1 MPDIP
6 DLTDPRYLEEIGWF
20 LYYEKYRRDQF
31 GGSYEAERLAYS
43 RLLLAEVADYLGRDV
58 SWVEGKTVVSLGCG
72 CTGDLAAF
80 PAAVKIAI
88 DPLLYAYQQLGM
100 LVRAET
106 GSRTVYLSLGAEN
119 LPLLDDFADLVICRN
134 ALDHMPDP
142 AVALKEIWRVLN
154 QDGALFISV
163 DIGGEPTPDE
173 PTVFSV
179 ESLRALLQEH
189 FDVVSLADH
198 HPPHSAGRLH
208 SVRAVA
214 RKKPRARQRL
224 DKQEILRAYED
235 RLPPSLGAAARAV
248 DGGEAMS
255 AQPAH
260 RAAPSIPA
268 SAFIAHRHW
277 PRRTDPAGSER
288 VG

>member
-20 LYYEKYRRDQF
+20 LYYDKYRRDQF

-43 RLLLAEVADYLGRDV
+43 RLLLAEVVGYLGRDV

-100 LVRAET
+100 LVHTET
-106 GSRTVYLSLGAEN
+106 GIRTVYLSLGAEN

-142 AVALKEIWRVLN
+142 AVAVKEMWRVLK

-179 ESLRALLQEH
+179 ESLRALLREH
-189 FDVVSLADH
+189 FDVATLADH
-198 HPPHSAGRLH
+198 HAPHSAGRLH

-224 DKQEILRAYED
+224 DKHEILRAYED
-235 RLPPSLGAAARAV
+235 RLSPGLRAAPARAV
-248 DGGEAMS
+248 DGGEK
-255 AQPAH
+255 P
-260 RAAPSIPA
+260 
-268 SAFIAHRHW
+268 
-277 PRRTDPAGSER
+277 
-288 VG
+288 

>member
-43 RLLLAEVADYLGRDV
+43 RLLLAEVAEYLGRDV

-142 AVALKEIWRVLN
+142 AVAVKEIWRVLN

-198 HPPHSAGRLH
+198 RAPHSAGRLY

-214 RKKPRARQRL
+214 RKKSRARQGL
-224 DKQEILRAYED
+224 NKHEILRAYED
-235 RLPPSLGAAARAV
+235 RLPPAA
-248 DGGEAMS
+248 GEA
-255 AQPAH
+255 
-260 RAAPSIPA
+260 
-268 SAFIAHRHW
+268 
-277 PRRTDPAGSER
+277 AGKVVE
-288 VG
+288 GGGKP

>member
-1 MPDIP
+1 M
-6 DLTDPRYLEEIGWF
+6 
-20 LYYEKYRRDQF
+20 
-31 GGSYEAERLAYS
+31 
-43 RLLLAEVADYLGRDV
+43 GRDV

-100 LVRAET
+100 LVRDEA
-106 GSRTVYLSLGAEN
+106 GSRTVYLSLEAEN

-142 AVALKEIWRVLN
+142 AVAVKEIWRVLN
-154 QDGALFISV
+154 RDGALFISV

-198 HPPHSAGRLH
+198 HAPHSAGRLH

-214 RKKPRARQRL
+214 RKKPQAGQHL
-224 DKQEILRAYED
+224 DKEEILRAYED
-235 RLPPSLGAAARAV
+235 RLPPRIGAAAARV
-248 DGGEAMS
+248 ID
-255 AQPAH
+255 
-260 RAAPSIPA
+260 
-268 SAFIAHRHW
+268 
-277 PRRTDPAGSER
+277 AGAEP
-288 VG
+288 